1 MTTDATDAL
10 AEHYL
15 EDAVGTFRGLKRLA
29 DKAIEQVSDEELF
42 RAIDAESNSIAL
54 IMKHMY
60 GNMRS
65 RWTDFLTT
73 DGEKPDRRRDSEFL
87 AEGEDRRA
95 IMERWEVGWQIV
107 FDALAPLEAEDLMR
121 QITIRGE
128 PHTVVR
134 AINRQ
139 ISHYGQHVGQ
149 IVFLAKH
156 LKSSDWKTLSIPRG
170 QSETFNKKM
179 EEKQPQA

>member
-1 MTTDATDAL
+1 MTANTL

-15 EDAVGTFRGLKRLA
+15 KDAVEAFRGLKRLA

-87 AEGEDRRA
+87 VEGEDRRTVT
-95 IMERWEVGWQIV
+95 ERWESGWQTV
-107 FDALAPLEAEDLMR
+107 FDALAPLTPEDLMR
-121 QITIRGE
+121 EVMIRRE

-156 LKSSDWKTLSIPRG
+156 LKSADWKTLSIPRG
-170 QSETFNKKM
+170 QSETFNKQM